1 MAEGFA
7 PATAEA
13 VLNCYFPSGEGH
25 HRADH
30 AHIQLHTGAPGAAG
44 TSNIAGNSTRKPV
57 TSSFGNVAS
66 TSGATSSIVS
76 TVAVSWT
83 GAEVTTSETY
93 TKCTLWTL
101 LSGGSFLMSG
111 SVTASAI
118 TAGDLFSISIGQLS
132 ASLVAAT

>member
-13 VLNCYFPSGEGH
+13 VLNCYFRQANITAPTTP
-25 HRADH
+25 
-30 AHIQLHTGAPGAAG
+30 HIQLHTGAPGAAG